1 MKENRM
7 ATAKIVQV
15 LFRIT
20 ASQYEDL
27 QRIATAQG
35 CSVNEC
41 ARLLVQ
47 KQIPREMRELF
58 GEVRSQLASIPEAM
72 LVSKF
77 SDDSFASRS
86 KGGIEAED
94 Y

>member
-1 MKENRM
+1 MKEGRM

-41 ARLLVQ
+41 SRLMVQ
-47 KQIPREMRELF
+47 KQIPREMKELF

-72 LVSKF
+72 MASKIT
-77 SDDSFASRS
+77 DDSFASRS
-86 KGGIEAED
+86 RSGMAEEYD
-94 Y
+94 